1 MLGRMRY
8 AIKAGDSP
16 RELAQYRG
24 PGKKGAVVSAPQ
36 GPWLRGGPTHMHT
49 IIMRTQWRTTAGNDG
64 RRWRFMITMA
74 AGLVLAWAAAAAHAG
89 ETYRYKDPFGVW
101 RSMTVTKGMGKVYK
115 RAQTR
120 AFLRANPDARCA
132 NCARRYLAGGPAS
145 QLVSA
150 APGQGDDARV
160 QALSGH
166 RGLDDY
172 RGVIAKAAADYGVD
186 SALLGAVIAIE
197 SGFRKDARSP
207 KGALG
212 LMQLM
217 PTTAAALLSEIDVE
231 RALVDPAINVRAGSR
246 HLRSLIDQ
254 YPGRLDLA
262 LAAYNAGQGAVQKY
276 DGIPPYAET
285 QQYVRDVIA
294 LYARYKADW

>member
-1 MLGRMRY
+1 MG
-8 AIKAGDSP
+8 
-16 RELAQYRG
+16 
-24 PGKKGAVVSAPQ
+24 
-36 GPWLRGGPTHMHT
+36 TH
-49 IIMRTQWRTTAGNDG
+49 WRTTAKYDG
-64 RRWRFMITMA
+64 RRWLFLTAMA
-74 AGLVLAWAAAAAHAG
+74 ACIALAFAATAAQAG
-89 ETYRYKDPFGVW
+89 ERYRYKDPFGVW
-101 RSMTVTKGMGKVYK
+101 RTMTVAKGMAKYYK
-115 RAQTR
+115 RAQVR
-120 AFLRANPDARCA
+120 AYGRAAAGEARCPD
-132 NCARRYLAGGPAS
+132 CPRRYLTAGPGGK
-145 QLVSA
+145 VTA
-150 APGQGDDARV
+150 AMAYEQADDARV
-160 QALSGH
+160 DALTAH
-166 RGLDDY
+166 RGLEDY
-172 RGVIAKAAADYGVD
+172 RVVIAKAAADYGVD

-217 PTTAAALLSEIDVE
+217 PTTAAAWVSAPDVE
-231 RALVDPAINVRAGSR
+231 RALVDPAINISAGSR
-246 HLRSLIDQ
+246 HLRSLIDL